1 MAKTTARQIEPRLI
15 VAEPILTILVARDG
29 DEYTAYCPEL
39 DIAAAME
46 TPDEAVKVVLALMRE
61 YAEDYLSDLE
71 AYARS
76 PNRAHHLPY
85 VRRIA
90 TCRDEWQLR
99 QLVAVKYGD
108 IGEIF
113 ERLRRD

>member
-1 MAKTTARQIEPRLI
+1 LI

-46 TPDEAVKVVLALMRE
+46 MPDEAVKVVLALMRE

-85 VRRIA
+85 IRRIA
-90 TCRDEWQLR
+90 ACRDEWQLR